1 MFERLENELMLR
13 VAGVMLTIICL
24 LSADWVLAEDVD
36 YARDVRPLLK
46 LRCFACHGSLK
57 SEAGLRL
64 DTTES
69 MLKGGHS
76 GPAIEPGKSAE
87 SLLLDA
93 VTGANGV
100 TKMPPAGQADKLTE
114 EQIAKLKSWIDAG
127 AKHPAD
133 ERPEADPRQ
142 HWAFQPPVRPALPI
156 VVNSARVRNPIDLF
170 VIAQLEKEG
179 LSPSAPADRATLLRR
194 VTIDLTG
201 LPPSRADLQA
211 FLADTSPLAY
221 ERVVD
226 RLLASPQ
233 YGERWARHWMDVWRY
248 ADWHGRRNVP
258 DWWNS
263 ASQIWRWRDW
273 IVGSLNQDKGY
284 NRMVMEM
291 IAADEIAPEDN
302 SALVATGY
310 LARNWYA
317 LNYNLW
323 MRDNVEHT
331 AKAFLGLTFQCAHC
345 HDHKY
350 DPITQVDYFRFR
362 AFFEPLELR
371 QDRLPGEAD
380 PGPFQK
386 YSYGVLRKVVRTGSI
401 RVFDERV
408 AAPTV
413 MYSGGDERNKI
424 EGRPPITPG
433 LPAVL
438 SPELKIE
445 PVTLPGPAWYPG
457 LRRFVRQEELA
468 PRQAAAQAAEAAW
481 KQAQEKRPAEWPARE
496 LELTLVGYELAA
508 VQQADP
514 SGVPL
519 IQERLREAQ
528 LLVDE
533 LKIPYRAIESQFRNA
548 QAQLA
553 SLQARI
559 AADDAKYQGQGG
571 PIDQLAAAA
580 SRAER
585 QASAAAADLAV
596 VQAELKLLELRKK
609 PATEMAAVTALK
621 TGESQVMAAREALA
635 KAQSALAAENTSYT
649 PLSPQYPATSSGR
662 RKALANWMGSRDN
675 PLTARVAVNHIW
687 LRHFGQPLVESVYD
701 FGRNGKVPTHP
712 QLLDWLAVEFMES
725 GWSQRQLHRLIVT
738 SATYQQSSNVSGTS
752 EPNVQRD
759 PDNRWL
765 SRFPRRRI
773 ESEVVH
779 DAFLAAAEELDLTLG
794 GQEIESDQEEKSRRR
809 TLYFST
815 HPEDGGR
822 IKFLENFDS
831 PDPGDCYRRTESV
844 IPQQALA
851 LINSPLSRQ
860 LSRKLAGKLWQST
873 VESPHRR
880 EELVKVAFEQVLTRS
895 PTIAEQ
901 EQCSAFIT
909 RQALL
914 FQQTTAGVG
923 NQAQPTS
930 PPELR
935 AYESLIH
942 TLFSHTDFVT
952 MK

>member
-1 MFERLENELMLR
+1 MLR
-13 VAGVMLTIICL
+13 VSWLVLVFAGLTTPHNL
-24 LSADWVLAEDVD
+24 RADDVD
-36 YARDVRPLLK
+36 YTRDIKPLLK

-57 SEAGLRL
+57 AQAGLRL
-64 DTTES
+64 DTTEL

-76 GPAIEPGKSAE
+76 GPAIEVGKSAE

-93 VTGANGV
+93 VNGANGLS
-100 TKMPPAGQADKLTE
+100 KMPPAGQAEPLTE
-114 EQIAKLKSWIDAG
+114 DQIGKLKAWIDAG

-142 HWAFQPPVRPALPI
+142 HWAFQPPVRPPFPTVAHA
-156 VVNSARVRNPIDLF
+156 NRVRNPIDLF
-170 VIAQLEKEG
+170 VLEQMEKQG
-179 LSPSAPADRATLLRR
+179 LTPAAPADRATLLRR

-201 LPPSRADLQA
+201 LPPSRTDLDA
-211 FLADTSPLAY
+211 FLSDTSPQAY

-273 IVGSLNQDKGY
+273 IVASLNQDKGY

-371 QDRLPGEAD
+371 QDRLPGETD

-386 YSYGVLRKVVRTGSI
+386 YNYSMLRKVVRTGTI
-401 RVFDERV
+401 RVFDERLT
-408 AAPTV
+408 APTV

-424 EGRPPITPG
+424 EGRPPITAG

-445 PVTLPGPAWYPG
+445 PVTLPGAAWYPG
-457 LRRFVRQEELA
+457 LNPFVRQEDLA
-468 PRQAAAQAAEAAW
+468 PRLTALQAAETAW
-481 KQAQEKRPAEWPARE
+481 KQAQEAASKSSDELRTRE
-496 LELTLVGYELAA
+496 SELQLIGIELAA

-514 SGVPL
+514 TGVPL
-519 IQERLREAQ
+519 IQERLRDAQ
-528 LLVDE
+528 LHVDE
-533 LKIPYRAIESQFRNA
+533 LSIPRRVAEVQYRNA
-548 QAQLA
+548 QAQVIA
-553 SLQARI
+553 FQARI
-559 AADDAKYQGQGG
+559 AADDAKYRGQGG
-571 PIDQLAAAA
+571 PIDQLTAAAGA
-580 SRAER
+580 AER
-585 QASAAAADLAV
+585 QAATVAAELAV
-596 VQAELKLLELRKK
+596 VQAESKQLALRTQ
-609 PATEMAAVTALK
+609 PVTDMTAAALK
-621 TGESQVMAAREALA
+621 AGETLLLAAREAFT
-635 KAQSALAAENTSYT
+635 KAQAAQAVENATYT
-649 PLSPQYPATSSGR
+649 PLSPQYPNTSTGR
-662 RKALANWMGSRDN
+662 RKALAEWMGGRDN

-687 LRHFGQPLVESVYD
+687 GRHFGQPLVETVYD
-701 FGRNGKVPTHP
+701 LGRNGKGPSHP
-712 QLLDWLAVEFMES
+712 RLLDWLAVEFMEA
-725 GWSQRQLHRLIVT
+725 GWSQRHLHRLIVL
-738 SATYQQSSNVSGTS
+738 SEIYQQSSAVSGTS
-752 EPNVQRD
+752 DPKIQRD

-765 SRFPRRRI
+765 ARFPRRRV

-779 DAFLAAAEELDLTLG
+779 DAFLAVAEELDLTLG
-794 GQEIESDQEEKSRRR
+794 GQEIEVDQEETSRRR
-809 TLYFST
+809 TLYFSI

-822 IKFLENFDS
+822 LKFLENFDS

-851 LINSPLSRQ
+851 LTNSPLSRQ
-860 LSRKLAGKLWQST
+860 LSRKLAATLWQS
-873 VESPHRR
+873 VAESPQRR
-880 EELVKVAFEQVLTRS
+880 AELVTLAFKQILTRP
-895 PTIAEQ
+895 PTIAEH
-901 EQCSAFIT
+901 EQCVAFLS
-909 RQALL
+909 RQAVV
-914 FQQTTAGVG
+914 FEKTAAGAG
-923 NQAQPTS
+923 NQAQP
-930 PPELR
+930 PAMPELR
-935 AYESLIH
+935 AFESLVH
-942 TLFSHTDFVT
+942 SLFSHHDFVT
-952 MK
+952 IK